1 MSLPDF
7 TLVMSGNWM
16 TQNTVGESNP
26 NIRLWVGFQILNH
39 ASKWIQDWS
48 KQLVIVSDNKTTRS
62 LGIDKLSQGW
72 WNRHLR
78 SKSFQFLPN
87 MKLSTPGKRMIKIH
101 VEAMEP
107 VPGLQVRSSIENFKL
122 EYSNRNA
129 AAVCQILRTIQRRP
143 LSLEKMSTVKV
154 GGSRYNVF
162 SPSSN

>member
-1 MSLPDF
+1 MIQ
-7 TLVMSGNWM
+7 M
-16 TQNTVGESNP
+16 TAERKSRMRSQ
-26 NIRLWVGFQILNH
+26 VGFQIPKH
-39 ASKWIQDWS
+39 ASEWIQDWS
-48 KQLVIVSDNKTTRS
+48 KQLVIGSDNKTTRS

-107 VPGLQVRSSIENFKL
+107 VPGLPGLQVRSSIENFKL
-122 EYSNRNA
+122 EYFNRNA
-129 AAVCQILRTIQRRP
+129 SAVCQILRTIQRRP